1 METKIKRGRKPKSAK
16 EEHNNIDSIT
26 LENSQQEEHNQ
37 LAPALAPAPVLAPAL
52 APALAPTKVKKPV
65 VRKTNTKKETQK
77 EKQKEI
83 IPLSIDALLE
93 NNVPPITI
101 PTSQQ
106 DPTANANPIPNLNP
120 DKIIPKN
127 LNYNTPITQIYHISD
142 LHIQLYKRHNEY
154 QSVFNRVYEYLK
166 EEKVKYNVTPEN
178 NTQSPLIVIVTGDI
192 LHSKSDLS
200 PECIQITYNFIKTI
214 SSIMPLVLIP
224 GNHDINMNNR
234 DRLDSLTPII
244 ADLPTSYPIYYLIE
258 TGVYQMSNILFY
270 HASIFDYKII
280 HPNQVAITHSPIT
293 SIMLYHGRVNGAVLF
308 NGMEFTETIP
318 NQANSQA
325 NSQATPQL
333 NNKTITPSTFEPYD
347 MTLLGDIHKH
357 QFLTPNIAYAGSLI
371 QQNIGEDI
379 ANHGLIK
386 WNIETRRGQ
395 LVQIPN
401 AWSYVT
407 MFIENKRANYLCT
420 LPNGKH
426 NPECTLSK
434 NLRVRILYK
443 NTPESYMSDYITLL
457 KMNHNVLEYA
467 WQNDDASI
475 SLVDNQ
481 EPDTQSGNQ
490 TTNTDNPINSNNP
503 NNPTKSNSL
512 IDIASPEVQN
522 KYIVEYLKQN
532 EPNISAEEIEEI
544 KKMNISQN
552 TILKESN
559 TKYNNNVFN
568 GHYKIKRLE
577 FSNLFSFGSGNIIE
591 FSEFKGIVGIIAA
604 NHLGKS
610 SILDIIIYTLFDEF
624 TRKGST
630 KDIININK
638 EDFNVRMDINI
649 GQWMYTI
656 IKTGTRTKVGASV
669 RVEFYRVHEVSKI
682 IERLEEDNATKTKER
697 IAEYFGCYEDIINT
711 SFSIQHD
718 NSCFI
723 DSSNI
728 KRKDELER
736 IMRFEIVKKLYE
748 MANQKHNKD
757 KAVYEHIKKKIKNDD
772 IVEIKKAKNKSVK
785 LLDIIIADK
794 EYAKT
799 KIRFLHS
806 NILETSKKL
815 HLECNKFMEEHSEI
829 IITKEKQSLLEKIAT
844 NSKKIDS
851 LLEQIITSQS
861 KIDISRMK
869 ELLNEEE
876 NNNTMII
883 KDANK
888 KIKILDQS
896 NEKLYKTRKPCN
908 IKIPSSPSTSR
919 LPNQFANQSSSPLEY
934 LETQKEKYNTE
945 VIDLTTQI
953 SNLTND
959 IEKLSKK
966 EAEIEHN
973 NRKILELQKQQIQL
987 SEELPKELPKELL
1000 ILTENFPEIEENYNI
1015 ALEEFI
1021 LDLELIHPAVPKDM
1035 PSYKEFQEKAQ
1046 QYFLALEIAKY
1057 KSNTLTR
1064 TRSTT
1069 TTTTT
1074 NTTANTNTNTNT
1086 TLTPSE
1092 SILEQNKKLEEENS
1106 KLREELKQ
1114 IKAIE
1119 NQIKSLDIKK
1129 LASQNQIN
1137 LILADIDNLEANSK
1151 IDEEISQNKEKR
1163 TKYEKRIEAT
1173 EKLQLQIKN
1182 KCKNINEYENLILI
1196 QLKLEMNLK
1205 SINEILTKFEIYRQQ
1220 IAENEPI
1227 LETISNLKA
1236 ELEEFEEVLDL
1247 IEDKYTFE
1255 QSNVSK
1261 YTALLLQ
1268 VKRDLQEARDIESR
1282 LKISDLYKCALKQ
1295 MPYILLSKIQPIL
1308 EKKVNDLLSITTD
1321 FTVKFDMSDSKIDIY
1336 LDRSIYKD
1344 KTRNIIINNASG
1356 FERFMASLAIRMAL
1370 LELSNL
1376 PKINFMAIDEGWSS
1390 FDTHNIN
1397 NVSVILDYL
1406 TSKFDFVL
1414 TISHLIQIKEHCDIQ
1429 LSLKKDDNG
1438 FSRIV

>member
-1 METKIKRGRKPKSAK
+1 
-16 EEHNNIDSIT
+16 
-26 LENSQQEEHNQ
+26 L
-37 LAPALAPAPVLAPAL
+37 
-52 APALAPTKVKKPV
+52 
-65 VRKTNTKKETQK
+65 
-77 EKQKEI
+77 
-83 IPLSIDALLE
+83 
-93 NNVPPITI
+93 
-101 PTSQQ
+101 
-106 DPTANANPIPNLNP
+106 PN
-120 DKIIPKN
+120 
-127 LNYNTPITQIYHISD
+127 
-142 LHIQLYKRHNEY
+142 
-154 QSVFNRVYEYLK
+154 
-166 EEKVKYNVTPEN
+166 
-178 NTQSPLIVIVTGDI
+178 
-192 LHSKSDLS
+192 
-200 PECIQITYNFIKTI
+200 
-214 SSIMPLVLIP
+214 
-224 GNHDINMNNR
+224 
-234 DRLDSLTPII
+234 
-244 ADLPTSYPIYYLIE
+244 SYPIYYLIE
-258 TGVYQMSNILFY
+258 TGVYQMNNILFY

-280 HPNQVAITHSPIT
+280 HPNQVEIALTSGNPIPIPRPITRPIT

-308 NGMEFTETIP
+308 NGMEMTDIIH
-318 NQANSQA
+318 NQTNSQSH
-325 NSQATPQL
+325 SQM

-357 QFLTPNIAYAGSLI
+357 QFLAPNIAYAGSLI

-386 WNIETRRGQ
+386 WDIETRRGQ

-401 AWSYVT
+401 EWSYVT

-420 LPNGKH
+420 LPDGKH

-467 WQNDDASI
+467 WQNDDAGI
-475 SLVDNQ
+475 ALVDNQ
-481 EPDTQSGNQ
+481 SGNESSNQ
-490 TTNTDNPINSNNP
+490 SSNESSNQSSNPTNLSIK
-503 NNPTKSNSL
+503 TKSNSL
-512 IDIASPEVQN
+512 IDITSPEVQN

-532 EPNISAEEIEEI
+532 ESNITVEELEEI

-559 TKYNNNVFN
+559 KNYNNHFFN

-577 FSNLFSFGSGNIIE
+577 FSNLFSFGEGNIIE

-630 KDIININK
+630 KDIININR
-638 EDFNVRMDINI
+638 EDFNVKLDINI

-656 IKTGTRTKVGASV
+656 IKTGSRTKIGASV
-669 RVEFYRVHEVSKI
+669 KVEFYRVHEVSKTM
-682 IERLEEDNATKTKER
+682 ERLEEDNTTKTKER

-757 KAVYEHIKKKIKNDD
+757 KAIYEHIKKKIKNDD

-785 LLDIIIADK
+785 LLEIIIADK
-794 EYAKT
+794 EYAKS
-799 KIRFLHS
+799 KIKNLHTD
-806 NILETSKKL
+806 ILDTTKKL
-815 HLECNKFMEEHSEI
+815 HLECNKFMEEHNQEQ
-829 IITKEKQSLLEKIAT
+829 TLKEKQHILEKINT
-844 NSKKIDS
+844 NSKKLDILQD
-851 LLEQIITSQS
+851 QIKQSSQS
-861 KIDISRMK
+861 EINISEINISKIK
-869 ELLNEEE
+869 QLLSEEE
-876 NNNTMII
+876 NNNTILI

-908 IKIPSSPSTSR
+908 VKIPLST
-919 LPNQFANQSSSPLEY
+919 APLQY
-934 LETQKEKYNTE
+934 LEKQKAKYINEIEEFTE
-945 VIDLTTQI
+945 QI
-953 SNLTND
+953 AKLTND
-959 IEKLSKK
+959 IENLNKK
-966 EAEIEHN
+966 EEQIEIEIEIEIESKN
-973 NRKILELQKQQIQL
+973 TLNLAKILEIQKQQIQL
-987 SEELPKELPKELL
+987 PQELL
-1000 ILTENFPEIEENYNI
+1000 KLTENFEELEENYNI

-1021 LDLELIHPAVPKDM
+1021 LDLEQLHPVLPKGI
-1035 PSYKEFQEKAQ
+1035 PSYKEFEEKAK
-1046 QYFLALEIAKY
+1046 QYFLALAITKY
-1057 KSNTLTR
+1057 TN
-1064 TRSTT
+1064 
-1069 TTTTT
+1069 TTT
-1074 NTTANTNTNTNT
+1074 NTKTNTQ
-1086 TLTPSE
+1086 TPVE
-1092 SILEQNKKLEEENS
+1092 SILEEQEKMEEENIN
-1106 KLREELKQ
+1106 LKQ
-1114 IKAIE
+1114 VLKQLQQQIKHLE
-1119 NQIKSLDIKK
+1119 NQIKLLDGKK
-1129 LASQNQIN
+1129 LSAQNQIN
-1137 LILADIDNLEANSK
+1137 LILADIDNLEFNSK

-1163 TKYEKRIEAT
+1163 SKYEKRIEAT

-1182 KCKNINEYENLILI
+1182 KYKIINDYENLILI
-1196 QLKLEMNLK
+1196 QLKLEMDLK
-1205 SINEILTKFEIYRQQ
+1205 SIQELIDKFEIYRQQ
-1220 IAENEPI
+1220 IEENTPI

-1236 ELEEFEEVLDL
+1236 ELEEFEEVLEL
-1247 IEDKYTFE
+1247 IEAKYTIE
-1255 QSNVSK
+1255 QSNISK
-1261 YTALLLQ
+1261 YTALLEQ
-1268 VKRDLQEARDIESR
+1268 IKRDLQEGREIESR
-1282 LKISDLYKCALKQ
+1282 LKISDFYRLALKQ

-1397 NVSVILDYL
+1397 NVSIILDYL

-1429 LSLKKDDNG
+1429 LTLKKDEHG
-1438 FSRIV
+1438 FSRII